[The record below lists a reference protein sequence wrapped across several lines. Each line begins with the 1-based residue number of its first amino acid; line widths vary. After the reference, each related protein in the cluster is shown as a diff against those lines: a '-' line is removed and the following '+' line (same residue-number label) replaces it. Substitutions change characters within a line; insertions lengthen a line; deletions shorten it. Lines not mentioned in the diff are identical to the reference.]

1 MFQIGEFS
9 RIARVSCRLLRY
21 YDELGL
27 LVPAH
32 TDEVTGYRAY
42 SAAQLPTLN
51 RILVLKE
58 LGLSLEQIGRVMQEG
73 IPPAELRGMLLVRRA
88 EAEHALR
95 TEADRLRQIE
105 TRIEQ
110 LESEGQLASDDVLVR
125 SEPASRVLTA
135 RGHFASFG
143 EGKARVASVASMLP
157 KLVPARALG
166 RVLVI
171 AHSPWF
177 EPDDLDL
184 EIGFFL
190 ERELS
195 EIPEL
200 PDGTRLEVRELA
212 AVPELASCVRS
223 GPPEVAHATTAQ
235 IGRYVEAN
243 GYRLAGPNR
252 EVFLQRPDPKR
263 MQSMVVEMQF
273 PIERAV
279 AG

>member
-9 RIARVSCRLLRY
+9 RIARVSSRLLRY

-32 TDEVTGYRAY
+32 TDEITGYRAY
-42 SAAQLPTLN
+42 TAAQLPTLN

-58 LGLSLEQIGRVMQEG
+58 LGLTLEQIAKVMQDG
-73 IPPAELRGMLLVRRA
+73 IAAAELRGMLLVRRA
-88 EAEHALR
+88 EAERALR
-95 TEADRLRQIE
+95 VEADRLRQLE

-110 LESEGQLASDDVLVR
+110 LETAGQLSDDDVLVR
-125 SEPASRVLTA
+125 SEPACRVLTV
-135 RGHFASFG
+135 RDRFRSFA
-143 EGKARVASVASMLP
+143 EGKARVAALAASIP
-157 KLVPARALG
+157 QLVSPRVLG
-166 RVLVI
+166 RVVVF
-171 AHSPWF
+171 AHSPSF

-190 ERELS
+190 ERDLERV
-195 EIPEL
+195 PEL
-200 PDGTRLEVRELA
+200 PRGELEIREVA
-212 AVPELASCVRS
+212 SVAEMAVCVRA

-235 IGRYVEAN
+235 IGRFVEAN

-252 EVFLQRPDPKR
+252 EVFLQRPDPNQ

-273 PIERAV
+273 PIERVRV
-279 AG
+279 A

>member
-32 TDEVTGYRAY
+32 TDEATGYRAY

-58 LGLSLEQIGRVMQEG
+58 LGLSLEQIGRVTREG

-88 EAEHALR
+88 EAEQALQAE
-95 TEADRLRQIE
+95 TDRLRHIE

-110 LESEGQLASDDVLVR
+110 LENDGHLVADDVLVR
-125 SEPASRVLTA
+125 SEPACRVLTTRA
-135 RGHFASFG
+135 RFGSFT
-143 EGKARVASVASMLP
+143 EGKAKVASIAAVLP
-157 KLVPARALG
+157 ELVPERVLG
-166 RVLVI
+166 RVIVI
-171 AHSPWF
+171 AHSPAF

-190 ERELS
+190 ERELP
-195 EIPEL
+195 EIPRL
-200 PDGTRLEVRELA
+200 PDGSVLEMRDLS
-212 AVPELASCVRS
+212 AVPALASCVRT
-223 GPPEVAHATTAQ
+223 GPPEVAHASTAQ
-235 IGRYVEAN
+235 IARYVEGN

-252 EVFLQRPDPKR
+252 EVFLQRPDLER

-273 PIERAV
+273 PIERV
-279 AG
+279 T